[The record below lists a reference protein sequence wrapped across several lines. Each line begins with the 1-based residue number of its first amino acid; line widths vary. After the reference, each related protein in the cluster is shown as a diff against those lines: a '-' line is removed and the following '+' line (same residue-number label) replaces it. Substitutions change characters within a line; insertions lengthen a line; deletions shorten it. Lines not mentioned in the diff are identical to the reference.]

1 MKLAACSG
9 RRKGA
14 PLLSDRLGEL
24 VEKADPAWLLRAVD
38 GLCGDRDWAGLLRL
52 RALLCDAVERGKP
65 LWPVTTYVEYR
76 IALEAPG
83 PEVAQVLRSGVGR
96 FALGPLTEVAAAT
109 HAWEELGPHLSEPG
123 VAGTVAQE
131 RVMRGEDLRGQ
142 EGTHPEVLELPLALA
157 PWEPVYPLATYR
169 AAELE
174 VPDPGLEPVAMVAS
188 TASPAEELSRP
199 ETLRALTDLVEVW
212 TSESNGAA
220 RAVVI
225 RGGPAEAVATLGHG
239 EHRLG
244 RLDPA
249 GALARMAWAAAS
261 GGAYGVRRG
270 AALGRFDAWWAA
282 TALAGVDWPP
292 DPDELGRAL
301 ARLTW
306 WCWDDAVA
314 TIGWSLRLAV
324 GDPDAGWAA
333 ALEASDHT
341 E

>member
-1 MKLAACSG
+1 
-9 RRKGA
+9 
-14 PLLSDRLGEL
+14 LLSDRLAGL
-24 VEKADPAWLLRAVD
+24 VEEANPAELLRAVD
-38 GLCGDRDWAGLLRL
+38 GLCADRDWDGLLRL
-52 RALLCDAVERGKP
+52 RALLEDAVERGKP

-109 HAWEELGPHLSEPG
+109 HTWDELGPYLIEPG

-131 RVMRGEDLRGQ
+131 RVLRGEDLRGRQ
-142 EGTHPEVLELPLALA
+142 GTHPEVLELPLALA
-157 PWEPVYPLATYR
+157 PWEPAYPLATYR

-174 VPDPGLEPVAMVAS
+174 VPDPGAEPLEMVPS
-188 TASPAEELSRP
+188 TAGPGPELPRP
-199 ETLRALTDLVEVW
+199 EVVRALTDLVEVW

-220 RAVVI
+220 RAVVV
-225 RGGPAEAVATLGHG
+225 RGGPAEAVATLGYR

-244 RLDPA
+244 RLDVA

-282 TALAGVDWPP
+282 AALAGVDWPA
-292 DPDELGRAL
+292 DPDELGGAVQ
-301 ARLTW
+301 RLTW
-306 WCWDDAVA
+306 WCWDDTTAS
-314 TIGWSLRLAV
+314 IGWSLRLAV
-324 GDPDAGWAA
+324 ADPAAGWTAC
-333 ALEASDHT
+333 LEATDRT